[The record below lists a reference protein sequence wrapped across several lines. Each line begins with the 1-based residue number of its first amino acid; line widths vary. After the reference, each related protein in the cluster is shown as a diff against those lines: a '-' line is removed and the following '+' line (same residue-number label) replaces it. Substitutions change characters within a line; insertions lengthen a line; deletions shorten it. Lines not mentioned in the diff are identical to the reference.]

1 MEVKS
6 MDFIQRIG
14 EKAKNL
20 GDLAKEATRK
30 SGDLIE
36 VTKIKYELAKLEKE
50 MEYNLTGLGLLY
62 FQKHRG
68 EEDLDEEI
76 DRLVQS
82 TGVLEEERVALEQQI
97 EKLLPKGL
105 ICSDCDLDLPAGG
118 KYCSYCG
125 AKIVKEE

>member
-1 MEVKS
+1 

>member
-1 MEVKS
+1 
-6 MDFIQRIG
+6 MDFLQRIS

-20 GDLAKEATRK
+20 GGLAKEATRK

-68 EEDLDEEI
+68 EEGLEGEI
-76 DRLVQS
+76 DRLIQS
-82 TGVLEEERVALEQQI
+82 TGLLEEERVALEQEI

-105 ICSDCDLDLPAGG
+105 TCSDCAVDLPAGG

-125 AKIVKEE
+125 SKIDKDD